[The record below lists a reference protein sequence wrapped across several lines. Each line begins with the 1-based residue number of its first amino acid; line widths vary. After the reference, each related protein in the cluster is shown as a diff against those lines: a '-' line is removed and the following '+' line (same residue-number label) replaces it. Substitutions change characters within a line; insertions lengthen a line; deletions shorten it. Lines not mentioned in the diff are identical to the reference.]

1 MKMKFSNKIVILSI
15 VAIVGFTIGAFLVQL
30 KTGNELSATLIGA
43 WFAFWSTEIIALTT
57 IKNNKTKKQVD
68 DIYEYVPDNDTE
80 IIDDINEIDD
90 EEMIED
96 EMEIE

>member
-30 KTGNELSATLIGA
+30 KTGNELSSALIGA

-57 IKNNKTKKQVD
+57 IKNNKTKRQSD

-80 IIDDINEIDD
+80 IVNEIDD